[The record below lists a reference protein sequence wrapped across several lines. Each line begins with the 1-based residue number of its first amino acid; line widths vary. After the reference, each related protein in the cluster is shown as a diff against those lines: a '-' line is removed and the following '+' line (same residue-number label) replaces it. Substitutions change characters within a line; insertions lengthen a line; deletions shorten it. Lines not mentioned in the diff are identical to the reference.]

1 MNLLVTLLFIAE
13 KYFFLKISEVKKSFT
28 IVSYRETTICIMSN
42 FASVFMPSGWRS
54 LILVN
59 SSSKFDFSVF
69 CHKIG
74 DIFGQKCIDFKDLA
88 MLVL

>member
-74 DIFGQKCIDFKDLA
+74 DISGQKCIEFEDLA